1 MLQHH
6 PLSHIR
12 LNPAPE
18 AESAPPREGLSSR
31 RRNAAKCGDIRR
43 NATEPP
49 RRPDLSAYSLSALR
63 TASMAR
69 A

>member
-1 MLQHH
+1 MPKHY

-18 AESAPPREGLSSR
+18 AESASDAR
-31 RRNAAKCGDIRR
+31 RPQTQHTTERGKMRR
-43 NATEPP
+43 KAP

>member
-18 AESAPPREGLSSR
+18 AESASAAR
-31 RRNAAKCGDIRR
+31 RPQQQTAERGKMRR
-43 NATEPP
+43 KAP